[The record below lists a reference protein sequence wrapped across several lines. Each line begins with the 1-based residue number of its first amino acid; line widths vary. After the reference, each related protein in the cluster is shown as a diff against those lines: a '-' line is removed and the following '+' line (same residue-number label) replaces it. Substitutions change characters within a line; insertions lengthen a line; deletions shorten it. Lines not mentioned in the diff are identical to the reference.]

1 MSSPATRGSGRTGWS
16 PGFLVKLALI
26 ALVDALG
33 VYAVLA
39 AWSAGSWGLLAAMVA
54 LLLVANWAYFS
65 KRALPLKYIL
75 PGLAFLLVYQV
86 YVVAYTGYVAF
97 TNYGDGHNSTKEQ
110 AVEALLVQNERR
122 VEGSPSM
129 PVTVVSDAAEYVS
142 VDVKT

>member
-1 MSSPATRGSGRTGWS
+1 MTSPVTRGSGRTGWS
-16 PGFLVKLALI
+16 PGFLVKLVLI

-39 AWSAGSWGLLAAMVA
+39 AWSARSWGLLAAMVA

-86 YVVAYTGYVAF
+86 YVVGYTGYVAF

-122 VEGSPSM
+122 VEGSPSS
-129 PVTVVSDAAEYVS
+129 P
-142 VDVKT
+142 